1 MGQMHSDLKN
11 ILHTEINKICTEM
24 ILRYDNLII
33 THPIWNFI
41 FIVYTAKIKEVDEA
55 MVYTF
60 IRSVYPKMQISIG
73 SNDNYELTINYFKNK
88 LSILVNIHTQL
99 QNIKNNNIKYIG
111 DTWMNNIDVPN
122 KIKLGKIIDY
132 SNLFLSNTILTFEDL
147 NTVNKRID
155 KLLQEVNMYLMK
167 LYLEKTGVPKKLIQ
181 KVSIV

>member
-1 MGQMHSDLKN
+1 MHSDLKN

-24 ILRYDNLII
+24 IIRYNTFNI

-41 FIVYTAKIKEVDEA
+41 FVIYTAKIKEVDEA
-55 MVYTF
+55 MIYTF
-60 IRSVYPKMQISIG
+60 IRTVFPKIQISIG

-111 DTWMNNIDVPN
+111 DTWMTIIDVPN

-132 SNLFLSNTILTFEDL
+132 SNLLLSNTIITYDDL
-147 NTVNKRID
+147 NTVNKRVD
-155 KLLQEVNMYLMK
+155 KLLKEVNIYLMK
-167 LYLEKTGVPKKLIQ
+167 IYLEKTGVPKKLLQ
-181 KVSIV
+181 KINIV